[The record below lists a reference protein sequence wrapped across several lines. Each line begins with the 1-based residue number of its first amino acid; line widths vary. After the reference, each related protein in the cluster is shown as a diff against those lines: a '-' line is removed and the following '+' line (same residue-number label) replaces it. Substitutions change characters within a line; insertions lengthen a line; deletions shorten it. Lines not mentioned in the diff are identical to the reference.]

1 VLIRGY
7 AASKAALNQGLR
19 HLSAEIYRSKGKQ
32 APIIL
37 AIHPGEVTT
46 DMAAH
51 VSIDWDVE
59 GIISPRESISRML
72 KVIAEK
78 GKDGVDEGGRLSGGM
93 QKEEGSATFWTWEGK
108 SYPW

>member
-1 VLIRGY
+1 
-7 AASKAALNQGLR
+7 
-19 HLSAEIYRSKGKQ
+19 
-32 APIIL
+32 
-37 AIHPGEVTT
+37 
-46 DMAAH
+46 MAAD
-51 VSIDWDVE
+51 VSIHWDVE
-59 GIISPRESISRML
+59 GIISPRESISGML